1 MTLFVQRCA
10 LNKTIYLNKV
20 KFGYKIIRNRKM
32 DVDPILFSSL
42 NEYILLFKDQQDLF
56 TLNLSLF
63 ALNQVEFVF

>member
-1 MTLFVQRCA
+1 
-10 LNKTIYLNKV
+10 
-20 KFGYKIIRNRKM
+20 M